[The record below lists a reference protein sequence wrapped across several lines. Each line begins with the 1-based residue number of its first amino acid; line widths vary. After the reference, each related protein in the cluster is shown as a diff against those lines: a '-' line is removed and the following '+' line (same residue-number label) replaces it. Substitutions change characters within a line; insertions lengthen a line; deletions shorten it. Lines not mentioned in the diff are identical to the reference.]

1 MGSLRT
7 MKTTLAFGLLCIMA
21 ILFNACKDNDGPSPL
36 NNGKNPFNYFP
47 LVDGNEWEY
56 EVTEIDSL
64 KGTFN
69 IVTEN
74 SKYIKDSGRVCNFRN
89 GIEWS
94 SMYWKNQ
101 GHILGC
107 CGDMV
112 LLDYNFLDCSSD
124 SVKISSKVNTSLSSQ
139 TFQFC
144 KKVKATEVKNF
155 MDKEGVRT
163 VMLNEYSNGSKLV
176 LEQIFVLDIGLVYRK
191 ETSYD
196 ANEKLKTQSIRR
208 LVSFKFP

>member
-1 MGSLRT
+1 
-7 MKTTLAFGLLCIMA
+7 MKKSFVFGFLLFA
-21 ILFNACKDNDGPSPL
+21 AVLFNACKEDEGSNPSSIVR
-36 NNGKNPFNYFP
+36 NPFNYFP
-47 LVDGNEWEY
+47 LADGNEWEY

-64 KGTFN
+64 KGSFN
-69 IVTEN
+69 IVIEN
-74 SKYIKDSGRVCNFRN
+74 SKFIKDSGRVCNFRN

-112 LLDYNFLDCSSD
+112 LLDYDFLDCNSD
-124 SVKISSKVNTSLSSQ
+124 SVQISSKTNSSLSSK

-144 KKVKATEVKNF
+144 KKVNAVDIKNF
-155 MDKEGVRT
+155 KDKEGIRT
-163 VMLNEYSNGSKLV
+163 VMYIEYAGGSKQV
-176 LEQIFVLDIGLVYRK
+176 VEQIFILDIGLVYRK
-191 ETSYD
+191 ETNFD
-196 ANEKLKTQSIRR
+196 THWKLKTQSIRR